1 MTFDQRPKSRTAY
14 EIAGDLALS
23 SRAADREAA
32 KCICELIEMI
42 SAYQDVFIAY
52 RTGRM
57 TRETDRAL
65 ELIQRHKWRVGK
77 REVSE

>member
-23 SRAADREAA
+23 SRSADREAA
-32 KCICELIEMI
+32 KCIAELLEMI
-42 SAYQDVFIAY
+42 SAYRDLFVAY
-52 RTGRM
+52 RIGRQ
-57 TRETDRAL
+57 TQKTERAL
-65 ELIQRHKWRVGK
+65 ELIERYKWRVRK

>member
-23 SRAADREAA
+23 SRSADREAA
-32 KCICELIEMI
+32 KCIAELLELI
-42 SAYQDVFIAY
+42 SAYQDVCVAY
-52 RTGRM
+52 RTGRQ
-57 TRETDRAL
+57 TRTTERAL
-65 ELIQRHKWRVGK
+65 ELIQQHKWRVGK